1 MRAVVVGAGASAR
14 ELIRRLGDSWSVT
27 VIDPDPDR
35 LRLAEKIRD
44 VETVEGDGSS
54 VVVLRDA
61 GIDHAVTV
69 VAATGS
75 DDVNIEV
82 AKLAREAGVDHVVA
96 VVRLPERIDEVRAV
110 GAEPVTPA
118 SLAGRDMEIAME
130 PRKLTS
136 TTFAHGRAE
145 AIEFEI
151 ASDSPVQ
158 GRALKD
164 LHSES
169 WVVAAILR
177 DGELVVPH
185 GATRLLTGDMV
196 TIVGAA
202 SNFPD
207 RADLC
212 RGSIEV
218 PPQLRRQSRRSPS
231 LGSRPRHGDRRSCVL
246 RPQLERGLACR
257 CSPRPEDDQERG

>member
-82 AKLAREAGVDHVVA
+82 AKLAREAGVD
-96 VVRLPERIDEVRAV
+96 
-110 GAEPVTPA
+110 
-118 SLAGRDMEIAME
+118 
-130 PRKLTS
+130 
-136 TTFAHGRAE
+136 
-145 AIEFEI
+145 
-151 ASDSPVQ
+151 
-158 GRALKD
+158 
-164 LHSES
+164 
-169 WVVAAILR
+169 
-177 DGELVVPH
+177 
-185 GATRLLTGDMV
+185 
-196 TIVGAA
+196 
-202 SNFPD
+202 
-207 RADLC
+207 
-212 RGSIEV
+212 
-218 PPQLRRQSRRSPS
+218 
-231 LGSRPRHGDRRSCVL
+231 
-246 RPQLERGLACR
+246 
-257 CSPRPEDDQERG
+257 